1 MQVNLTH
8 AEKANLRISK
18 TDTDKETKR
27 ERGRERE
34 RA

>member
-1 MQVNLTH
+1 MQVNFTH
-8 AEKANLRISK
+8 AEKAHLQVLK